1 MKHYS
6 IHAFTALIM
15 AFFALPTYA
24 QEPIQW
30 NLKQCIDYAI
40 ENNLSLKKADNQI
53 QQDKLNKQTKQW
65 SRLPSVDANA
75 SQGWNWGRSPSPI
88 DNRYSNVRSAN
99 TNFGLSTNLPLFT
112 GLELPNQYAL
122 SKIQLKAS
130 LADLAKAKEDLSI
143 QVTNSYIQVLFNQ
156 EICEVARHQVELS
169 QEQLDMGRAK
179 YELGKLSYAE
189 LTELESRLKQDEMQY
204 VETRNNY
211 QLALLDLSQLLE
223 LPTPDNFRILPLDEH
238 VYQQKLSPPD
248 QIYVQALQDKPVILA
263 AQLRSEGAKKNIRL
277 AQSGFMP
284 KLSFN
289 ASISSGYYSVQG
301 RDAEGFRHQLSN
313 NLSKYVG
320 FSLSIPI
327 FNRMN
332 TINQVRS
339 AKIDFNNQR
348 IQLEEQ
354 KKGLYK
360 EIQQAWYSA
369 TAAQTKFDASSVA
382 LDANRQSF
390 ELIKEKYEL
399 GKANNL
405 EFNEAKLSL
414 MKAESDLI
422 QAKYNYLLRT
432 KILNFYKGE
441 PIE

>member
-1 MKHYS
+1 
-6 IHAFTALIM
+6 
-15 AFFALPTYA
+15 
-24 QEPIQW
+24 
-30 NLKQCIDYAI
+30 
-40 ENNLSLKKADNQI
+40 
-53 QQDKLNKQTKQW
+53 
-65 SRLPSVDANA
+65 
-75 SQGWNWGRSPSPI
+75 
-88 DNRYSNVRSAN
+88 
-99 TNFGLSTNLPLFT
+99 
-112 GLELPNQYAL
+112 
-122 SKIQLKAS
+122 
-130 LADLAKAKEDLSI
+130 
-143 QVTNSYIQVLFNQ
+143 
-156 EICEVARHQVELS
+156 
-169 QEQLDMGRAK
+169 EQLDMGRAK

-248 QIYVQALQDKPVILA
+248 QIYVPALQDKPVILA

-360 EIQQAWYSA
+360 EIQQAWYNA